1 MFLNVIAWNHQEVAI
16 GILLKR
22 QIVLNLKVL
31 YNFLLYL
38 QNVFLEEEK
47 RGHEIQNM
55 KGGRKRFPNSAYTL
69 DNFVR
74 SHLMRI
80 KCEATQVLSC

>member
-1 MFLNVIAWNHQEVAI
+1 M
-16 GILLKR
+16 
-22 QIVLNLKVL
+22 
-31 YNFLLYL
+31 
-38 QNVFLEEEK
+38 EEEK

-55 KGGRKRFPNSAYTL
+55 KGRRKGFPNSAYTL

-80 KCEATQVLSC
+80 KCEATQVLPCW